1 MREANEGYIHQVFD
15 QEGNV
20 HEVQCSFIEDSNIVR
35 SIARNTADATRV
47 VAATG
52 RLGEAICLLI
62 EQADDKAKTTEE
74 IMAGLVMSEVVE
86 QSQRLVR
93 TRKFIGK
100 VTGRRPL
107 LYRCTR

>member
-1 MREANEGYIHQVFD
+1 MRETNEGYIHQVFD

-20 HEVQCSFIEDSNIVR
+20 HEVQCRFIEDSDIVR
-35 SIARNTADATRV
+35 SVARNTADVTRI

-62 EQADDKAKTTEE
+62 EQADDKAKTIEDV
-74 IMAGLVMSEVVE
+74 MAGLVMSEVVE

-93 TRKFIGK
+93 TRKFIGRI
-100 VTGRRPL
+100 TGRQPF
-107 LYRCTR
+107 LYRYTR